1 MRNYL
6 EFESEIKGLEEQL
19 DKLKDPFNKEGLAE
33 VDTKKINQIQSEL
46 DQKLKEVYSNLS
58 RWQKTLLARHEERP
72 RAKFI
77 INNLF
82 SDFINL
88 SGDRQ
93 FADDKSVLVGF
104 GEL

>member
-46 DQKLKEVYSNLS
+46 DQKLK
-58 RWQKTLLARHEERP
+58 
-72 RAKFI
+72 
-77 INNLF
+77 
-82 SDFINL
+82 
-88 SGDRQ
+88 
-93 FADDKSVLVGF
+93 
-104 GEL
+104 